1 MTPNSFSISN
11 YGCRVTVVV
20 ELVAFMLLVA
30 RTAIGDDDAELVA
43 VASARLVEVAMMVSG
58 W

>member
-1 MTPNSFSISN
+1 MTPNTFSISN